1 MIEIFLDEFH
11 FSTLWNAGL
20 LLFSLFYLI
29 CYFFLLP
36 AATSLKKAIL
46 TVLGI
51 IIAFL
56 AIGSP
61 LNIVARLTFQA
72 HMVQLV
78 LLLLIAA
85 PLIVI
90 GWKPTGL
97 DKIIWLKNLGKWFT
111 HPLAAFIL
119 FLLFFY
125 GYHIPAIFDMVR
137 IELYW
142 NHFFLFGLFSTS
154 ILLWVAI
161 LHRFRDKNKRWL
173 YAGILHLFLIPYLIY
188 IYVAS
193 EGVYRV
199 YTDVDLFMSALAVCL
214 PEDVNIPEQYYVSL
228 LPFDPVQHQQA
239 GIVIYWVASSL
250 IFIALIYLK
259 QWQER
264 KGILKRVS

>member
-36 AATSLKKAIL
+36 ASINLKKAIF
-46 TVLGI
+46 TVVGI
-51 IIAFL
+51 IIALL

-72 HMVQLV
+72 HMIQLV

-97 DKIIWLKNLGKWFT
+97 HKITWLKNIGQWFT
-111 HPLAAFIL
+111 HPLPALIL

-125 GYHIPAIFDMVR
+125 GYHIPVIFDMAR

-142 NHFFLFGLFSTS
+142 NHFLLFGLFSTS

-173 YAGILHLFLIPYLIY
+173 YAGILHLLLIPYLIY
-188 IYVAS
+188 IYTAS

-214 PEDVNIPEQYYVSL
+214 PEDVNIPQEYYVTL

-239 GIVIYWVASSL
+239 GIVMYWVASSL
-250 IFIALIYLK
+250 IFITLIFLK
-259 QWQER
+259 QYQER
-264 KGILKRVS
+264 IRILKKIS